1 MANVKTMPQPNA
13 AQEETNDPQFH
24 AANIERMLDDLTKH
38 MREDID
44 RVNGD
49 PRAQALFETSAE
61 VLEGLR
67 KAYHDFQTKSEK
79 AWK

>member
-1 MANVKTMPQPNA
+1 ML
-13 AQEETNDPQFH
+13 H
-24 AANIERMLDDLTKH
+24 AANIEQMLDDVTKH
-38 MREDID
+38 IRDDIE
-44 RVNGD
+44 RVDN

-61 VLEGLR
+61 VLQGLS

>member
-1 MANVKTMPQPNA
+1 MANQMSKPA
-13 AQEETNDPQFH
+13 SESQEKSNDPMYH
-24 AANIERMLDDLTKH
+24 AANIERMLGELTNHVRQDL
-38 MREDID
+38 E
-44 RVNGD
+44 RVND

-61 VLEGLR
+61 VLQGLG